1 MVCALIGPIAV
12 RTEMHVVVEPL
23 LWQRNLETGTAGGT
37 TLKMWGSVGMLNS
50 STRPLSLSLASGSV
64 EMRGKRKQKDD
75 AAGLLRLG
83 ISPRAFVNARL

>member
-23 LWQRNLETGTAGGT
+23 LCQRNLETGTAGGT

-50 STRPLSLSLASGSV
+50 LTRPLSLASGSV